1 MKCGT
6 KVAVTGVVA
15 AVVAAAA
22 AWILGKKAGL
32 KESSLFAAMSAS
44 RRGTS
49 AAMSGLNFT
58 ARRPGRSTARV

>member
-32 KESSLFAAMSAS
+32 KESSL
-44 RRGTS
+44 
-49 AAMSGLNFT
+49 AMSGLSFT